1 MKISNSV
8 VFKFCELIFNWW
20 FLKAAVPKCPW
31 LTYLVKVWCCCCCCS
46 GCILDAAAVATAWW
60 SCVKTWDPWWFGV
73 EERFR
78 RLWLCCRLW
87 WSLKARPVSSLAGKE
102 AAEVL
107 GDLKCFDVEAELLD
121 FLRVFF
127 RTDSKRSRIRIRLFS
142 SGCHSIQSLE
152 HKSGFKRLEKRFF
165 LRCKPETSLFHV

>member
-1 MKISNSV
+1 MILDIIEFS
-8 VFKFCELIFNWW
+8 ID
-20 FLKAAVPKCPW
+20 FLKAVPKCPW
-31 LTYLVKVWCCCCCCS
+31 LTYLVKVWCCCCS
-46 GCILDAAAVATAWW
+46 GCILDAALVATALW

-102 AAEVL
+102 AAEVF
-107 GDLKCFDVEAELLD
+107 GDLKCLSLLDAVEAELLD

-152 HKSGFKRLEKRFF
+152 HKSSKRLE
-165 LRCKPETSLFHV
+165 TSLKIKQSNARDVKIK